1 MGESRIAHDS
11 AWAAASALMAIL
23 EPVFRPE
30 EVAEAHTLIY
40 EHIRA
45 CVEAAFMMRSRE
57 LQRLQPERN

>member
-1 MGESRIAHDS
+1 MGESHRIADDA

-30 EVAEAHTLIY
+30 EVADAHALLF

-45 CVEAAFMMRSRE
+45 CVEAAFVMRNKEILKPE
-57 LQRLQPERN
+57 LN